1 MRRLWTS
8 LLTLCLVAVSM
19 TVGVSAAS
27 AATHKTPVTIGKLS
41 SKTAPYGKKVAVK
54 PKVTHTT
61 SAKVVSARLT
71 VKKGGSTV
79 ARNKTTVKLAAG
91 TYKVTTT
98 AKYKTS
104 RTVKKTTT
112 SSKNVVTVKP
122 YSTTRVTCTAS
133 RVDILDE
140 GLIELDGS
148 CTGAAFDGTVALRNL
163 GAFDDDPWWGYDDDA
178 NALEF
183 AAVPTV
189 GKAFSATLDP
199 GKNLYKKKQVTTTTT
214 TKVWSAVKTK
224 TKTQTLVIKA
234 GKKPNHA
241 APHSDG
247 ECPSWA
253 PVKGNG
259 NSGIY
264 HVPGGR
270 WYSVTKA
277 EECFTTPASARAH
290 GYRASR
296 NG

>member
-19 TVGVSAAS
+19 TVGASAAS
-27 AATHKTPVTIGKLS
+27 AATSKSAVTIAKLA
-41 SKTAPYGKKVAVK
+41 SKTAPYGKKVTVK
-54 PKVTHTT
+54 PKVTHAT
-61 SAKVVSARLT
+61 SAKVVSAKLT
-71 VKKGGSTV
+71 VKKGRSTV
-79 ARNKTTVKLAAG
+79 AKNKTSVKLAAG

-104 RTVKKTTT
+104 RTVKKTATT
-112 SSKNVVTVKP
+112 TTNPVTV
-122 YSTTRVTCTAS
+122 TTWDETRVTCTAS
-133 RVDILDE
+133 RVTVPADG
-140 GLIELDGS
+140 GLELDGT
-148 CTGAAFDGTVALRNL
+148 CTGTAFDGTVAIHNFE
-163 GAFDDDPWWGYDDDA
+163 AYDDNPWWGWDDND
-178 NALEF
+178 NDLEF
-183 AAVPTV
+183 ASTPTV
-189 GKAFSATLDP
+189 GKAFSASLIP
-199 GKNLYKKKQVTTTTT
+199 GKDLHKKKRVTTTTT
-214 TKVWSAVKTK
+214 KKVWSAVKTK

-241 APHSDG
+241 APYSDG

-253 PVKGNG
+253 PVKGNA

-270 WYSVTKA
+270 YYSVTIA
-277 EECFTTPASARAH
+277 EECFTTPAAARAH

>member
-27 AATHKTPVTIGKLS
+27 AATPVTIGKIAS
-41 SKTAPYGKKVAVK
+41 TTAAYGSKVTVK
-54 PKVTHTT
+54 PKVTHAK
-61 SAKVVSARLT
+61 SAKVVSAKMT

-79 ARNKTTVKLAAG
+79 AKNKASVKLAAG

-98 AKYKTS
+98 AKYKTF

-112 SSKNVVTVKP
+112 STKNVVTVTP
-122 YSTTRVTCTAS
+122 DDETRVTCTAS
-133 RVDILDE
+133 RVTLPADG
-140 GLIELDGS
+140 GLELDGS
-148 CTGAAFDGTVALRNL
+148 CTGAAFDGTVTIRNFE
-163 GAFDDDPWWGYDDDA
+163 AYDENPWWGFDD
-178 NALEF
+178 NFTGLEF
-183 AAVPTV
+183 TSTPTV
-189 GKAFSATLDP
+189 GKAFSAYLNPSKD
-199 GKNLYKKKQVTTTTT
+199 LYKKKQVTTTTS
-214 TKVWSAVKTK
+214 TKVWSAVQTK

-241 APHSDG
+241 APYSDG

-253 PVKGNG
+253 PVKGNA

-270 WYSVTKA
+270 YYSITIA
-277 EECFTTPASARAH
+277 EECFTTPGAARAH

>member
-27 AATHKTPVTIGKLS
+27 AATPVTIGKIA
-41 SKTAPYGKKVAVK
+41 SKTAAYGSKVTVK
-54 PKVTHTT
+54 PKVTHAK
-61 SAKVVSARLT
+61 SAKVVSAKLT

-79 ARNKTTVKLAAG
+79 AKNKASVKLAAG

-98 AKYKTS
+98 AKYKTF

-112 SSKNVVTVKP
+112 STKNVVTVKP

-133 RVDILDE
+133 RVDVLDE

-148 CTGAAFDGTVALRNL
+148 CTGTAFDGTVALRNL

-183 AAVPTV
+183 ASVPTV

-214 TKVWSAVKTK
+214 TKVWSSVKTK

-241 APHSDG
+241 APYSDG

-253 PVKGNG
+253 PVKGNAD
-259 NSGIY
+259 SGIY

-277 EECFTTPASARAH
+277 EECFTTPAAARAH